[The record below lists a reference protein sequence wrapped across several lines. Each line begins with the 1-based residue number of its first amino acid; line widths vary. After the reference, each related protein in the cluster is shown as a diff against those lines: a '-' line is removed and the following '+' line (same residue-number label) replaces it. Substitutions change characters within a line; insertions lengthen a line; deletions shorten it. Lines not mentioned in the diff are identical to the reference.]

1 MAEEFKEIKT
11 QEELNAVISE
21 RIKRIETKHSEETAG
36 LRKEIETLTA
46 GNKENETKVAD
57 LTKKLADSEAKVKN
71 YETAAVKARIAK
83 EVGIPESFAD
93 RLRGATEE
101 ELKKDAESL
110 KTSFPHYTAP
120 SKSTSTAEGTGSKES
135 QLNSAYAALARGLTS
150 NE

>member
-1 MAEEFKEIKT
+1 MAEEFKVINT

-46 GNKENETKVAD
+46 GKKENETKVAD

-71 YETAAVKARIAK
+71 YEATAVKVRIAK

-110 KTSFPHYTAP
+110 KTSFPHYSAP
-120 SKSTSTAEGTGSKES
+120 GKSTSAAEGSNSKES
-135 QLNSAYAALARGLTS
+135 KINTAFAALAHGLTS